1 MAAAQADEESNVQ
14 SDEAGSSSSTCGK
27 YIDLFLHVMP
37 PVLLI
42 AVGIA
47 FWMVVEKRD
56 FLTSAYIITQ
66 IVTTIGY
73 GDYTAS
79 TPEGRIFMAVYVLA
93 ALVVLAYYFNVFI
106 GGCLER
112 REQAMCE
119 YLQEVEDSFLVED
132 AEDSKKS
139 GQASRHGDMNKVI
152 AAALPFLVCLL
163 VGMAFFRFYEGYC
176 TCYDGGALI
185 DGCSMDTEL
194 ACINSG
200 GNIMTL
206 TGSFYMSM
214 ITLTTVGFGD
224 YHPNTRTGYVFAI
237 VWMLVGVA
245 ATAIFTATLSA
256 YLFDS
261 EQKQQ
266 FVMSDFLDTVTDDV
280 FSKIDRNGDG
290 KLSRGEF
297 LSFTLMK
304 YGGVSEG
311 LIEEI
316 NREFEA
322 TDTSGVGRVTYDM
335 IAQRQAAIQSKLASV
350 HKPLSRM

>member
-1 MAAAQADEESNVQ
+1 MA
-14 SDEAGSSSSTCGK
+14 
-27 YIDLFLHVMP
+27 F
-37 PVLLI
+37 
-42 AVGIA
+42 
-47 FWMVVEKRD
+47 
-56 FLTSAYIITQ
+56 
-66 IVTTIGY
+66 
-73 GDYTAS
+73 
-79 TPEGRIFMAVYVLA
+79 YVLA
-93 ALVVLAYYFNVFI
+93 ALVVLAYYFNLLI

-119 YLQEVEDSFLVED
+119 YLQEVEESFLVD
-132 AEDSKKS
+132 DDQDSKKS
-139 GQASRHGDMNKVI
+139 SSQSYNIGDMNKVI

-176 TCYDGGALI
+176 TCYASAGLI
-185 DGCSMDTEL
+185 NGCSMESEM
-194 ACINSG
+194 ACIKSG

-206 TGSFYMSM
+206 TGSFYLSM

-224 YHPNTRTGYVFAI
+224 YHPNTRAGYAFSI

-256 YLFDS
+256 YLFDT

-266 FVMSDFLDTVTDDV
+266 FVMSDFLDSVTDDV
-280 FSKIDRNGDG
+280 FNKIDRNGDG

-311 LIEEI
+311 
-316 NREFEA
+316 R
-322 TDTSGVGRVTYDM
+322 R
-335 IAQRQAAIQSKLASV
+335 
-350 HKPLSRM
+350 